1 MSIRSNALGH
11 YGDIAPELQSVL
23 RKNGMQAHII
33 MQGND
38 YHLAVQGH
46 DSPLLTYKINIQQLK
61 ALTDGGTNSSNKKA
75 YNTFTDV
82 VANDFYMPK
91 DFVHARNAN
100 GRVVMGLH
108 GYRIGAGEYGR
119 SMGVGRVPMR
129 HPLDMWRHHGILGW
143 TPRQQEGFH
152 MRRVGG
158 ALFMQGAPMVPD
170 RPDGRRKPGE
180 LLSGGYGFYYKAQNQ
195 AQQIIHKDDVLHELS
210 NITPEI
216 QSRPRPTEAAKP
228 YKEQITSNVYFSND
242 KWQDVLTSHGIVV
255 DADKKTLTIQS
266 AAINKD
272 FVYDLTDEE
281 VRKLTSNSIKEV
293 SVESRID
300 LLNEVIKNDYSTKIS
315 MDMLN
320 SKELVHLDLNPEVIQ
335 ELRQQE
341 IDINGELVMD
351 ADALEKELLVV
362 DPYYQ
367 EQVDAKQG
375 IARVH
380 GESLYEMQD
389 QAWYREGKHGREVS
403 VGEILVEP
411 VRDRA
416 GELEKDN
423 KGNVKY
429 RMTAVINGEA
439 ISHEITQKQYDK
451 FMAVDD
457 YHRMKLFSK
466 VFHEVDMKNLPQ
478 ENKGIHF
485 GAGLLAALTVAGE
498 LVRGPR
504 HHPAPDIYME
514 RHGGGHVYMKPNVD
528 SPRDIACRAF
538 EAGVNAAE
546 HGVGINR

>member
-1 MSIRSNALGH
+1 M
-11 YGDIAPELQSVL
+11 
-23 RKNGMQAHII
+23 
-33 MQGND
+33 
-38 YHLAVQGH
+38 
-46 DSPLLTYKINIQQLK
+46 
-61 ALTDGGTNSSNKKA
+61 
-75 YNTFTDV
+75 
-82 VANDFYMPK
+82 
-91 DFVHARNAN
+91 
-100 GRVVMGLH
+100 
-108 GYRIGAGEYGR
+108 
-119 SMGVGRVPMR
+119 
-129 HPLDMWRHHGILGW
+129 
-143 TPRQQEGFH
+143 
-152 MRRVGG
+152 
-158 ALFMQGAPMVPD
+158 
-170 RPDGRRKPGE
+170 
-180 LLSGGYGFYYKAQNQ
+180 
-195 AQQIIHKDDVLHELS
+195 
-210 NITPEI
+210 
-216 QSRPRPTEAAKP
+216 
-228 YKEQITSNVYFSND
+228 
-242 KWQDVLTSHGIVV
+242 
-255 DADKKTLTIQS
+255 
-266 AAINKD
+266 
-272 FVYDLTDEE
+272 
-281 VRKLTSNSIKEV
+281 

-300 LLNEVIKNDYSTKIS
+300 LLNEVIKNDYTTKIS

-478 ENKGIHF
+478 ENKG
-485 GAGLLAALTVAGE
+485 
-498 LVRGPR
+498 
-504 HHPAPDIYME
+504 
-514 RHGGGHVYMKPNVD
+514 NVCLFHWWLQ
-528 SPRDIACRAF
+528 CR
-538 EAGVNAAE
+538 
-546 HGVGINR
+546 

>member
-1 MSIRSNALGH
+1 
-11 YGDIAPELQSVL
+11 
-23 RKNGMQAHII
+23 
-33 MQGND
+33 
-38 YHLAVQGH
+38 
-46 DSPLLTYKINIQQLK
+46 
-61 ALTDGGTNSSNKKA
+61 
-75 YNTFTDV
+75 
-82 VANDFYMPK
+82 
-91 DFVHARNAN
+91 
-100 GRVVMGLH
+100 
-108 GYRIGAGEYGR
+108 
-119 SMGVGRVPMR
+119 
-129 HPLDMWRHHGILGW
+129 
-143 TPRQQEGFH
+143 
-152 MRRVGG
+152 
-158 ALFMQGAPMVPD
+158 MQGAPMVPD

-195 AQQIIHKDDVLHELS
+195 AQQIIQKDDVLQELS

-272 FVYDLTDEE
+272 FIYDLTDEE
-281 VRKLTSNSIKEV
+281 VRKLTSNSITEV

-300 LLNEVIKNDYSTKIS
+300 LLNEVIKNDYTTKIS

>member
-1 MSIRSNALGH
+1 MSIRSNTLGH
-11 YGDIAPELQSVL
+11 YGDVAPELQAIL

-38 YHLAVQGH
+38 HLLAVQGH
-46 DSPLLTYKINIQQLK
+46 DSPLLTYKISVQQLK
-61 ALTDGGTNSSNKKA
+61 SLTDGGTNSSNKQA
-75 YNTFTDV
+75 YNTFTDI

-108 GYRIGAGEYGR
+108 GYRIGVGEYGR
-119 SMGVGRVPMR
+119 PMGAGRAHIH
-129 HPLDMWRHHGILGW
+129 HPLDMWHHHGILGW

-180 LLSGGYGFYYKAQNQ
+180 LLSGGYGFYYKEQNNR
-195 AQQIIHKDDVLHELS
+195 QQIIQKDDILKELS

-216 QSRPRPTEAAKP
+216 QSRPRPKENAKP
-228 YKEQITSNVYFSND
+228 YKDQITSNVYFSND
-242 KWQDVLTSHGIVV
+242 KWQEVLTSHGIVV

-281 VRKLTSNSIKEV
+281 IKKLTSNSINEV
-293 SVESRID
+293 PVQSRID
-300 LLNEVIKNDYSTKIS
+300 LINEVIKNDYSTKIS

-320 SKELVHLDLNPEVIQ
+320 TKELIHLDLNPEVIHELRKLDSNISNEQ
-335 ELRQQE
+335 ELNEVSIDKDLQVTVPYHQE
-341 IDINGELVMD
+341 
-351 ADALEKELLVV
+351 KH
-362 DPYYQ
+362 
-367 EQVDAKQG
+367 DAKQG

-380 GESLYEMQD
+380 GESLYEMKD
-389 QAWYREGKHGREVS
+389 QAWYREGKHGREVT
-403 VGEILVEP
+403 VGEIKVEP
-411 VRDRA
+411 VRDKV

-423 KGNVKY
+423 KGDIKY

-466 VFHEVDMKNLPQ
+466 VFHEVDMKNVPQ
-478 ENKGIHF
+478 ENKGFHF
-485 GAGLLAALTVAGE
+485 GAGLLAALTIAGE
-498 LVRGPR
+498 LVRGPH
-504 HHPAPDIYME
+504 HHPAPNIYME
-514 RHGGGHVYMKPNVD
+514 RHGSGHVYMKPGVD
-528 SPRDIACRAF
+528 SPKDIACRAF

-546 HGVGINR
+546 HGVGLGR

>member
-1 MSIRSNALGH
+1 MSIRSNTLGH
-11 YGDIAPELQSVL
+11 YGDIAPELQAIL

-33 MQGND
+33 MQGNE
-38 YHLAVQGH
+38 HLLAVQGH
-46 DSPLLTYKINIQQLK
+46 DSPLLTYKINKQQLK
-61 ALTDGGTNSSNKKA
+61 SLTDGGTNSSNKEA
-75 YNTFTDV
+75 YKTFTDI

-119 SMGVGRVPMR
+119 PMGAGRAPIHHPM
-129 HPLDMWRHHGILGW
+129 DMWHHHGILGW

-195 AQQIIHKDDVLHELS
+195 AQQIIQKDDVLQELS
-210 NITPEI
+210 NIKPEI
-216 QSRPRPTEAAKP
+216 QSRPRPTEVAKP

-266 AAINKD
+266 ATINKD

-300 LLNEVIKNDYSTKIS
+300 LLNEVIKNDYTTKIS

-411 VRDRA
+411 VKDRA

-498 LVRGPR
+498 LVRGP
-504 HHPAPDIYME
+504 HHHHAPDIYME